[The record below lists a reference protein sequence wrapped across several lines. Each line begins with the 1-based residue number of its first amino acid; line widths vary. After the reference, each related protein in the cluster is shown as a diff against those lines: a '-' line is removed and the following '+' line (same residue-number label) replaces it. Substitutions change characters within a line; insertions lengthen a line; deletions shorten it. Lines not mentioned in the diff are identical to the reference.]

1 MVDLVDWLTGKDGYH
16 MRSDYTNSEGYVDP
30 TATAAILGPKKY
42 PTEEEHKD
50 ESLRSGRIIT
60 AFVQLL
66 KDTDFEF
73 AYHVKLKSK
82 KTGAIYG

>member
-1 MVDLVDWLTGKDGYH
+1 
-16 MRSDYTNSEGYVDP
+16 MRNDYTNSEGYMDP
-30 TATAAILGPKKY
+30 TAAAAILGPKRY

-50 ESLRSGRIIT
+50 ESVRSNRLII
-60 AFVQLL
+60 AFLQIL
-66 KDTDFEF
+66 KETDFEF